1 MTTLPLPKATSPVS
15 STAPSRCYFRRVS
28 MSLKEDQSTA
38 GVFADQAIK
47 EEVAIQDR
55 MWGDTNERADASRNQ
70 LLHAAIAQLDL
81 LNFKLEGYPDAVEL
95 AKVVYPNDWDGFR
108 DYGSNVANLV
118 VAAAF
123 IRSEIKRRV
132 LLGEDTERTK
142 RGKPYTKSKP
152 YVSSDV
158 AADQLYK

>member
-1 MTTLPLPKATSPVS
+1 MP
-15 STAPSRCYFRRVS
+15 
-28 MSLKEDQSTA
+28 LKEDPSVA
-38 GVFADQAIK
+38 GVFTDQLIK

-55 MWGDTNERADASRNQ
+55 MWGDANERADASGNQ
-70 LLHAAIAQLDL
+70 LLAAGIAQATLVRAKNDNLSVYSGEAL
-81 LNFKLEGYPDAVEL
+81 LNEIKERLYP
-95 AKVVYPNDWDGFR
+95 PDWDGFR

-132 LLGEDTERTK
+132 LLGEDTARAK
-142 RGKPYTKSKP
+142 RGEAYTTAKP

-158 AADQLYK
+158 AAEELYK